1 MCHWYSSF
9 IEKLADS
16 ERGISLRRYYL
27 GLVQR
32 LESIP
37 CITLAFSCDGENHE
51 FKVRLSSIVGLPS
64 FPASYLVCLHWFVYV
79 HWWNCM
85 CWLLRVL
92 V

>member
-51 FKVRLSSIVGLPS
+51 FKVRLSSIAGLPS
-64 FPASYLVCLHWFVYV
+64 FPASYIGLCA

-92 V
+92 VED